1 MGSEVPGP
9 GADAA
14 GPAHVAAHAAHAW
27 AIAAAHAAVTVPIAA
42 AESTADAEGPGGAEP
57 TADAEGTADA
67 EAAAWTVRGWA
78 DVAVGCIALD
88 RHLGPLDPLGSR
100 GPDPVSAFGGLDQ
113 VVRAV
118 PVAAGGQ
125 HAARLRQLR
134 ELAGPVPPWYPDT
147 RPMAGPIRAVGR
159 LTWQAADLLAR
170 FGRDLMAVGAG
181 LPWPA
186 SCPLSSASQLA
197 WGARYRPGARYGPG
211 ARYRPGARYGPDA
224 HYRPDARYRPPP
236 GNAHRT
242 VRLPVSRRLA
252 RRTWMCLPGPHGPGP
267 AVAEVPSA
275 ASPLAQQ
282 IWRGIHEGAHL
293 DHLGVLTALRPAA
306 PSPAEFGSG
315 LLVAESYAMAVEI
328 VAAVECVLA
337 GEGHAVWQLGAGL
350 IERAT
355 RLPGG
360 SEPAPEFADL
370 PTLAEV
376 YVLGPLEVLAG
387 GGAVGGAAV
396 GATAAG
402 GGAAGGGAAGGPS
415 ARGLAVRELLPSEV
429 TGPLHARW
437 RAACAAYPP
446 AAAFGYAAADLAA
459 RLPPV

>member
-9 GADAA
+9 GADAP
-14 GPAHVAAHAAHAW
+14 GPAHVAALAAHAW
-27 AIAAAHAAVTVPIAA
+27 AIAAAHAAISVPA
-42 AESTADAEGPGGAEP
+42 
-57 TADAEGTADA
+57 ADA

-78 DVAVGCIALD
+78 DVAVGCLALD
-88 RHLGPLDPLGSR
+88 RPLRPSGPPDPGAPGGTR
-100 GPDPVSAFGGLDQ
+100 GPDAVSSFGGPAPVSSFGDPAPVSAFGGLDQ
-113 VVRAV
+113 VIRAI

-125 HAARLRQLR
+125 HAARLRRLR

-147 RPMAGPIRAVGR
+147 GPVTGPIRAVGR

-170 FGRDLMAVGAG
+170 FGRELMAVGAD
-181 LPWPA
+181 LPWTA
-186 SCPLSSASQLA
+186 SCPLSSARQLA
-197 WGARYRPGARYGPG
+197 WGARYRPSPS
-211 ARYRPGARYGPDA
+211 
-224 HYRPDARYRPPP
+224 
-236 GNAHRT
+236 NAHRT
-242 VRLPVSRRLA
+242 VRLPVNRRLA
-252 RRTWMCLPGPHGPGP
+252 RRTWMCLPGPDSPGP
-267 AVAEVPSA
+267 AVAEVPSV

-293 DHLGVLTALRPAA
+293 DHLGVLTALAPVA
-306 PSPAEFGSG
+306 PSPAEFGAG

-360 SEPAPEFADL
+360 SRPAPEFADL

-376 YVLGPLEVLAG
+376 YVLGPLDVLAG
-387 GGAVGGAAV
+387 GAA
-396 GATAAG
+396 T
-402 GGAAGGGAAGGPS
+402 
-415 ARGLAVRELLPSEV
+415 RGLLDVLAGSAATRGLLPGEIV
-429 TGPLHARW
+429 GPLHARW

-446 AAAFGYAAADLAA
+446 AAAFGHAAVDLAA
-459 RLPPV
+459 GPPAV